1 MTNPSRPVRGNR
13 YAAVLFDLD
22 GTLVDSIAAV
32 ERSWQIW
39 AGEYGVDHAGLR
51 GFHGTPATRVIAQI
65 LPDLSPAERDAAFL
79 RIEDLEVRDTEGI
92 IVLAGAAEALAA
104 IRHGGGHSAIVTSG
118 TRPLAQARIDV
129 TGLTP
134 PDLVVTAS
142 DITHG
147 KPSPEPYLR
156 AADLLGVSI
165 GDCLVVEDAVAGL
178 QSGRAAGAGGL
189 LAVTHSTPA
198 EELDEWADLV
208 VPGLAEVTFGV
219 DDAGWVTVA

>member
-39 AGEYGVDHAGLR
+39 AQEYGVDPLQLR
-51 GFHGTPATRVIAQI
+51 GFHGTPATRVIGQL
-65 LPDLSPAERDAAFL
+65 LPQLSQAERDTAFL
-79 RIEDLEVRDTEGI
+79 RIEDLEVQDTDGI
-92 IVLAGAAEALAA
+92 LVLPGAAEALAA
-104 IRHGGGHSAIVTSG
+104 IRLGGGHSAIVTSG
-118 TRPLAQARIDV
+118 TRPLAQARIDT

-142 DITHG
+142 DIQHG

-156 AADLLGVSI
+156 AAELLGVSI

-178 QSGRAAGAGGL
+178 ESGRSAGAAGL

-198 EELDEWADLV
+198 RELDAWADLV
-208 VPGLAEVTFGV
+208 VPGLADVTFGV
-219 DDAGWVTVA
+219 DAQGWVTVA